1 MFIEDIDRTHG
12 LSGKKPNWKS
22 RPVTVKFVR
31 YNTRDLIYKIKKDL
45 KGLLISITEDLTV
58 EKIKILQKARE
69 EHAFQKFGYKM
80 EGLCIGMQ

>member
-31 YNTRDLIYKIKKDL
+31 YNTRDLIYKIKKIL
-45 KGLLISITEDLTV
+45 KD
-58 EKIKILQKARE
+58 
-69 EHAFQKFGYKM
+69 Y
-80 EGLCIGMQ
+80 